1 MMTALQS
8 MPIMDILLP
17 YIVGGGEGGGVPLAL
32 NMKMYIMLGVLF
44 PHPPLAYMVKSRE
57 KGRRNNYGNLQY
69 MYLSKNNYGRSICT
83 CGSGI

>member
-1 MMTALQS
+1 MMMTALQS

-17 YIVGGGEGGGVPLAL
+17 YMVGGGRVPLAL
-32 NMKMYIMLGVLF
+32 NMKMYIMLGILF
-44 PHPPLAYMVKSRE
+44 PHLPLAYMVKSGE

-69 MYLSKNNYGRSICT
+69 MYLSKNNYGRSICI